1 MTVAGRVWRAVF
13 VLVALN
19 HVVSNAA
26 ENSFSKDV
34 LPLLSDRCFQCHGPD
49 EANREAGLRL
59 DSPSIVGTP
68 GQKHGIVVPGS
79 LDASELWS
87 RIVSDDPDT
96 MMPPTGAHRAEWSD
110 SELGTIREWIL
121 SGADWG
127 RHWSFTPIA
136 RPKVSQSES
145 DAIDWLINQRLK
157 ELGFRC
163 NALADSR
170 TRLRRLSF
178 SLRGVGPTVQE
189 TEQLVPLIDA
199 GGFSEVVDRFLEDSL
214 HAERLAMW
222 WLDAARYSDSD
233 GYQQDLTRE
242 NWPWRDWVINAFRSN
257 MRFDQFTREQFAGD
271 LMKNATPEQIL
282 ATCFHRNHMTNGE
295 GGRDPEESRVDYV
308 LDRTNTMGTVWL
320 GLTLGCTQCHSHKF
334 DPISQRD
341 YYSLTAFF
349 NSIDEDGKAGKNA
362 KPYLSYQSPFVNDR
376 INKTQLLVEE
386 CEKDEKR
393 RLQVATQRF
402 DGWLQEMEV
411 TIGDNYTA
419 WLNPKI
425 ESVISSEGTEFSFD
439 DSAIVQTLGPT
450 PQQDDY
456 RIEFSLPAGLRRIAG
471 WRIEVFP
478 EPSHVNGMFT
488 RDGNG
493 DFILTNVKTLI
504 RQSGNPNEVEL
515 ENESAIADYEAK
527 KDRQTKWDTRYSN
540 IKETLNDDAR
550 DGWTTEGAESVT
562 SHLGVYKLKQPYEIQ
577 EGDRLVVI
585 LKQRST
591 LGEANIGRFRISITS
606 ERGETLKR
614 FDSVSPLTELS
625 SLANA
630 ESSETP
636 DELRERLFQQFLL
649 DQKDYQ
655 QATRTLA
662 LAKSQLNSLK
672 TQAKPRSVMVLK
684 DREEPRQTHVLI
696 RGVWDQKGD
705 LVEQGFLTSIIGG
718 AMTSPANRLDL
729 ANWLVSRE
737 NPLTARVT
745 VNHLWRLMFGRGL
758 VSTAEDFGLQGEQ
771 PTHPMLLDWL
781 AAELMDTD
789 WDLRHI
795 LRLIANSQAFQRSS
809 VMTDELKEVDPGNR
823 WLARGP
829 RHRLDAWMLRDN
841 ALRASGLLD
850 ESIGG
855 PPVYP
860 YQPPGVWSEITMGR
874 FQYEPSLGAEQYRRT
889 IYAFW
894 RRSSAPTF
902 LFDSAQRRVC
912 EVDRGQTNTPLQA
925 LTLLNDET
933 YLESSRVIA
942 DRLSIINDFD
952 SAVQTLAMIVLSREW
967 KKAEIESIRTVYN
980 SSREYYQRNP
990 LEAQQ
995 YIDVGQQTQC
1005 KVDSAPEIAA
1015 WMTCVSLT
1023 LNLDEAISLE

>member
-1 MTVAGRVWRAVF
+1 MSVARRVWRAIVI
-13 VLVALN
+13 VVALN
-19 HVVSNAA
+19 HSVSNGN
-26 ENSFSKDV
+26 EFSFSKDV

-59 DSPSIVGTP
+59 DSPSIVGISNDA
-68 GQKHGIVVPGS
+68 HGIVVPGN
-79 LDASELWS
+79 LDASELWK
-87 RIVSDDPDT
+87 RINSDDPDT
-96 MMPPTGAHRAEWSD
+96 MMPPRGAHRAEWSE
-110 SELGTIREWIL
+110 SELQTIREWIL

-127 RHWSFTPIA
+127 RHWAFAPIV
-136 RPKVSQSES
+136 RPKLSQSGS
-145 DAIDWLINQRLK
+145 DAIDWLIDKRLE
-157 ELGFRC
+157 ELGYRG
-163 NALADSR
+163 NSPADSR

-178 SLRGVGPTVQE
+178 SLRGVGPTVEE
-189 TEQLVPLIDA
+189 TQRLVPLIDA
-199 GGFSEVVDRFLEDSL
+199 GGVSEVVDRFLEDSL

-242 NWPWRDWVINAFRSN
+242 NWPWRDWVINAFLSN

-271 LMKNATPEQIL
+271 LLENATPEQIL

-334 DPISQRD
+334 DPITQRD

-362 KPYLSYQSPFVNDR
+362 KPYLSYQSPYVEDR
-376 INKTQLLVEE
+376 IRKTQVLVEE
-386 CEKDEKR
+386 CEKEEKQ
-393 RLQVATQRF
+393 RLRMATQRF
-402 DGWLQEMEV
+402 DAWLQEMKVMSGES
-411 TIGDNYTA
+411 YTA

-425 ESVISSEGTEFSFD
+425 ELVTSSEGTEFTFD
-439 DSAIVQTLGPT
+439 DTAIVQTLGPT
-450 PQQDDY
+450 PKQDDY
-456 RIEFSLPAGLRRIAG
+456 RIEFSLPSGLRRIAG

-493 DFILTNVKTLI
+493 DFILTNVKTLV

-515 ENESAIADYEAK
+515 ENDSAIADYEAK
-527 KDRQTKWDTRYSN
+527 KDRQTQWDTRYSN

-562 SHLGVYKLKQPYEIQ
+562 SHVGVYKLREAYQIE

-591 LGEANIGRFRISITS
+591 LGKANIGRFRISITG

-614 FDSVSPLTELS
+614 VDSFSPLTELS
-625 SLANA
+625 SLSKADA
-630 ESSETP
+630 GELT

-649 DQKDYQ
+649 DQEDYQ
-655 QATRTLA
+655 QASRSLA
-662 LAKSQLNSLK
+662 SAKSQLNSLK

-696 RGVWDQKGD
+696 RGVWDQKGES
-705 LVEQGFLTSIIGG
+705 VEKGFLPSIDGRE
-718 AMTSPANRLDL
+718 MEPPSNRLDL
-729 ANWLVSRE
+729 ANWLVSRDH
-737 NPLTARVT
+737 PLTARVT

-771 PTHPMLLDWL
+771 PSHPMLLDWL
-781 AAELMDTD
+781 AAELMDKD
-789 WDLRHI
+789 WDLRHL

-809 VMTDELKEVDPGNR
+809 RMTAESKELDPDNR

-860 YQPPGVWSEITMGR
+860 YQPSGVWSEITMGR
-874 FQYEPSLGAEQYRRT
+874 FQYQPSLGAEQYRRT

-894 RRSSAPTF
+894 RRSSAPAF
-902 LFDSAQRRVC
+902 LFDAAQRRVC
-912 EVDRGQTNTPLQA
+912 EVDRGRTNTPLQA

-933 YLESSRVIA
+933 YLESSRVVA
-942 DRLSIINDFD
+942 DRLATINDFD
-952 SAVQTLAMIVLSREW
+952 SAAQKLAMIVLSREW
-967 KKAEIESIRTVYN
+967 ETAEIDSIRKVYN
-980 SSREYYQRNP
+980 STLAYYQQNP
-990 LEAQQ
+990 WEAQR
-995 YIDVGQQTQC
+995 YIEVGQQTQLS
-1005 KVDSAPEIAA
+1005 VDSAPEIAA

-1023 LNLDEAISLE
+1023 FNLDEAISLE